1 MGVVSN
7 LEGAKQGLG
16 FFLRNFG
23 REMFVG
29 AVSYHL
35 GVKGSV
41 LADYVG
47 EGLVPQEN
55 IWIIPG
61 ILITNYIFFALV
73 GIFNVA
79 NSIKAGERLGVFL
92 DMKSFLSF
100 YDFAR
105 LLSVVHVLEFWFLYG
120 SIAMHVNEWLVAEGA
135 GWSQVILSW
144 INVGV
149 SNAVGDEFAKSFRGA
164 LWRVGQ
170 NTFDS
175 ANVFSFM
182 A

>member
-55 IWIIPG
+55 I
-61 ILITNYIFFALV
+61 
-73 GIFNVA
+73 
-79 NSIKAGERLGVFL
+79 
-92 DMKSFLSF
+92 
-100 YDFAR
+100 
-105 LLSVVHVLEFWFLYG
+105 
-120 SIAMHVNEWLVAEGA
+120 
-135 GWSQVILSW
+135 
-144 INVGV
+144 
-149 SNAVGDEFAKSFRGA
+149 
-164 LWRVGQ
+164 
-170 NTFDS
+170 
-175 ANVFSFM
+175 
-182 A
+182 